1 MRFTDRRK
9 TNSMLHPSRFCVFFL
24 VAAHAYCGHDL
35 DVRLGAAGG
44 GTGSND
50 KSISNWAP
58 AVELQY
64 RGEVSLP
71 QSFAVLLGEEFRS
84 ESRVTPTLPRLEL
97 NYPVNAITSAGL
109 AYHGLGAIQVRGFSQ
124 VISQSRTIGFPIAK
138 QEITSPL
145 LNAFMTQRYK
155 NGAVLFMDLPVW
167 RFRLAADALYND
179 LLFDY
184 SRDTTIQIDTIK
196 TRRRLTQPNSQDA
209 DLWSRA
215 SLAFDVFDKKLWLK
229 AAALLKNDLNPY
241 KGYNFTGYYGGI
253 EGSGNVFANALA
265 ISGDVFARYYQ
276 SEIMDLKGYDDKL
289 GAAGHLRLVA
299 KVPAGFFLKGDC
311 AFESASTMRKVRG
324 ELAVR
329 KAWLNKSALEAG
341 FWTTA
346 GGLFPRQCAYVTSS
360 IAVSPRDMVIPGVKV
375 YTHLTRYFGGTDST
389 SYVYQSEVYRT
400 DVGMMFRHDFSLS
413 TMSLLKNLSFDCG
426 AAYRWIT
433 NMPYLDISP
442 QNLDLFVGI
451 SNWL

>member
-1 MRFTDRRK
+1 MRFTDMRMTCSIR
-9 TNSMLHPSRFCVFFL
+9 HPSRLCVFL
-24 VAAHAYCGHDL
+24 LLAAQAYCGHDIDL
-35 DVRLGAAGG
+35 RSGATGG
-44 GTGSND
+44 GNGSTD

-58 AVELQY
+58 DVELQY
-64 RGEVSLP
+64 RGEVPLP

-84 ESRVTPTLPRLEL
+84 ESRVNPTLPRLEI
-97 NYPVNAITSAGL
+97 NYPVNSVTSAGL
-109 AYHGLGAIQVRGFSQ
+109 AYYGLGAIQVRGFSQ
-124 VISQSRTIGFPIAK
+124 VISQSKTIGFPIAK

-145 LNAFMTQRYK
+145 INAFMTQRYK

-167 RFRLAADALYND
+167 RFKLAADALYND
-179 LLFDY
+179 LIFDY
-184 SRDTTIQIDTIK
+184 SRDTTIQIDSTK
-196 TRRRLTQPNSQDA
+196 THQRLTQPNNHDA
-209 DLWSRA
+209 DLWGRA
-215 SLAFDVFDKKLWLK
+215 SLAFDLFDKKLWVK

-265 ISGDVFARYYQ
+265 VSGDMFARYYQ
-276 SEIMDLKGYDDKL
+276 SEIMDLKGYNDKL

-299 KVPAGFFLKGDC
+299 KVPTGFFIKGDC

-329 KAWLNKSALEAG
+329 KAWLNKSVLEAG

-346 GGLFPRQCAYVTSS
+346 GGLFPRQCAYLTSS
-360 IAVSPRDMVIPGVKV
+360 IAVSPRDMVIPDVKV
-375 YTHLTRYFGGTDST
+375 YAHLTRYFSGADSAA
-389 SYVYQSEVYRT
+389 YVFQSEVYRT
-400 DVGMMFRHDFSLS
+400 DVGMMFRHDFSLPTIS
-413 TMSLLKNLSFDCG
+413 VLKNLSFDCG

-451 SNWL
+451 SNWM